1 MQTAGVRAFV
11 GKLSMDKSSRPTYQ
25 ESSVEESCKS
35 AEEFIHRCRAS
46 TATLAPHLR
55 LVEPVVTPRFVP
67 TCSNELLAKLGE
79 LSKRE
84 STRIQSH
91 LAESFGEAKW
101 VRDDHQIED
110 IQVFKKVVPPSSD
123 RPYSSGDPSTTF

>member
-1 MQTAGVRAFV
+1 MQAAGLRAFV

-35 AEEFIHRCRAS
+35 AEDFIHRCRAS
-46 TATLAPHLR
+46 TAAFDSHQR
-55 LVEPVVTPRFVP
+55 LVEPVITPRFVP
-67 TCSNELLAKLGE
+67 TCSDELLAKLGE
-79 LSKRE
+79 LSKKE

-101 VRDDHQIED
+101 VRDERQIED
-110 IQVFKKVVPPSSD
+110 IQVFKKVVLSSS
-123 RPYSSGDPSTTF
+123 R